1 VHETNDFKARLEPAS
16 KDLKVARATLVVS
29 HEIV

>member
-1 VHETNDFKARLEPAS
+1 MHETNDFKTSLEPIS
-16 KDLKVARATLVVS
+16 KYLKVARATLVVS

>member
-1 VHETNDFKARLEPAS
+1 MIETNEFKARLEPVS
-16 KDLKVARATLVVS
+16 KDLKVARATLVS

>member
-1 VHETNDFKARLEPAS
+1 MHETNDFKTRFEPIS